1 MEWGMTIRKASPVDL
16 VYVNAS
22 LNPGTPFRSSLPD
35 PAVTRIVAERHGQIL
50 GFVEIIRHP
59 PEDAPYVGYWLSSL
73 YVLDPLF
80 RGLGIGEALASHII
94 EIARIEGAKEL
105 WLLVVGTNRP
115 AVALYR
121 KLGFVE
127 AIVEDLE
134 EVLEGE
140 ALTTGSRRLAMVK
153 RVIE

>member
-1 MEWGMTIRKASPVDL
+1 MRRTSVLVIQSIRSRPV
-16 VYVNAS
+16 VQGS
-22 LNPGTPFRSSLPD
+22 W
-35 PAVTRIVAERHGQIL
+35 
-50 GFVEIIRHP
+50 
-59 PEDAPYVGYWLSSL
+59 YW
-73 YVLDPLF
+73 
-80 RGLGIGEALASHII
+80 EALASHII